1 MGMFEEMKRTL
12 ECAIGEYRIINY
24 CGTLILAKCFRIAW
38 DGLEW
43 YYSFELGSDERR
55 TVTLSQTAFRECAF
69 VDMEA
74 AFKSMEEE

>member
-24 CGTLILAKCFRIAW
+24 CGMLILGKCFRILW

-43 YYSFELGSDERR
+43 CYSFELGDDSKRIM
-55 TVTLSQTAFRECAF
+55 TLSQTEFHAYTY
-69 VDMEA
+69 VDVEE
-74 AFKSMEEE
+74 AFKSIEGD

>member
-24 CGTLILAKCFRIAW
+24 CGMLILGKCFRISW

-43 YYSFELGSDERR
+43 CYSFELGDYSKRIM
-55 TVTLSQTAFRECAF
+55 TLSQTEFHAYTY
-69 VDMEA
+69 VDVEE
-74 AFKSMEEE
+74 AFKSIEGD

>member
-24 CGTLILAKCFRIAW
+24 CGMLILGKCVRISW

-43 YYSFELGSDERR
+43 CYSFELGDDSKR
-55 TVTLSQTAFRECAF
+55 TITLSQTEFYAYTY
-69 VDMEA
+69 VDMET
-74 AFKSMEEE
+74 AFKSMEGE